1 MIGDS
6 QERRRGVRGGR
17 RTGVAI
23 LALWMAAAAAFATA
37 PARAA
42 YPDHTV
48 KVVVGFA
55 PGGTNDILARIVAVK
70 LQEKL
75 KQSFVVENR
84 AGANSIIAADYVAK
98 AAPDGYTLFVASSG
112 ALTVN
117 PGLYATL
124 AYDPIR
130 DFQPVALLGN
140 FPLVVTVNADSPA
153 KSLAD
158 LKTIGKGHPDG
169 SLTHGVASSSF
180 QLAAELY
187 AREAGVKLTHVNYK
201 GTGPVIAALLG
212 NEVDVAFVDI
222 AAIVPNI
229 RAGKL
234 RALAVTTTKRSS
246 ILPDVPTVAEAGVPK
261 YEAPIWTGLVVP
273 AKTPADVAALL
284 QKTLKEILAEPDVVK
299 QIQALGME
307 PGALEGGAFGAL
319 IASDLRK
326 WTTLAKAAGIK
337 AD

>member
-1 MIGDS
+1 MNAASSRLNRVLVTTGLMLATLMH
-6 QERRRGVRGGR
+6 GVP
-17 RTGVAI
+17 
-23 LALWMAAAAAFATA
+23 AA
-37 PARAA
+37 AA

-55 PGGTNDILARIVAVK
+55 PGGTNDILARIIAAK
-70 LQEKL
+70 LQERL

-98 AAPDGYTLFVASSG
+98 ASADGYTIFVASSG

-117 PGLYATL
+117 PGLYSKLT
-124 AYDPIR
+124 YDPVK
-130 DFQPVALLGN
+130 DFQPVALLGS
-140 FPLVVTVNADSPA
+140 FPLVVTVNASSPA

-158 LKTIGKGHPDG
+158 LKAIGRKHPDG
-169 SLTHGVASSSF
+169 SLNHGVASSAF

-187 AREAGVKLTHVNYK
+187 ARESDVRFTHVNYK

-212 NEVDVAFVDI
+212 DEVDVAFVDI

-229 RAGKL
+229 KAGKL
-234 RALAVTTTKRSS
+234 RALAVTTAKRSS
-246 ILPDVPTVAEAGVPK
+246 ILPDVPTVAEAGTPK

-273 AKTPADVAALL
+273 SKAPPEVATVL
-284 QKTLKEILAEPDVVK
+284 QGALKEILAEPDVVK
-299 QIQALGME
+299 QLQSLGME
-307 PGALEGGAFGAL
+307 PGNLQGAAFGKL
-319 IASDLRK
+319 IGSDLAK
-326 WTTLAKAAGIK
+326 WTALAKAANIK

>member
-1 MIGDS
+1 MKITSFNRFKRVLVGL
-6 QERRRGVRGGR
+6 
-17 RTGVAI
+17 GVA
-23 LALWMAAAAAFATA
+23 LTAGLQAA
-37 PARAA
+37 PAAAA

-55 PGGTNDILARIVAVK
+55 PGGTNDILARIIAAK
-70 LQEKL
+70 LQERL

-98 AAPDGYTLFVASSG
+98 APADGYTIFVASSG

-117 PGLYATL
+117 PGLYTKL
-124 AYDPIR
+124 SYDPVK
-130 DFQPVALLGN
+130 DFQPVALLGS
-140 FPLVVTVNADSPA
+140 FPLVVTVNAASPT

-158 LKTIGKGHPDG
+158 LKAIGKKHSDG
-169 SLTHGVASSSF
+169 SLNHGVASSAF

-187 AREAGVKLTHVNYK
+187 ARESDVRFTHVNYK

-212 NEVDVAFVDI
+212 DEVDVAFVDI

-229 RAGKL
+229 KAGKL
-234 RALAVTTTKRSS
+234 RALAVTTAKRSA
-246 ILPDVPTVAEAGVPK
+246 ILPDVPTVAEAGTPK

-273 AKTPADVAALL
+273 IKAPAEVATVL
-284 QKTLKEILAEPDVVK
+284 QGALKEILAEPDVVK
-299 QIQALGME
+299 QLQSLGME
-307 PGALEGGAFGAL
+307 PGNLQGAAFGKL
-319 IASDLRK
+319 IGSDLAK
-326 WTTLAKAAGIK
+326 WTALAKAANIK